1 MKYNDLT
8 LYELEEYSDEKYK
21 RFATIT
27 GRFFRLDIKK
37 NTIKELKQSCKVSNC
52 INGKGEKSYY
62 IVSLGKKGREAHIVL
77 ANKFIPKPKNP
88 NNEKLVVHHRDGNK
102 YNNHINNLI
111 WLTYSQHSYV
121 HNVEKIVKEYK

>member
-1 MKYNDLT
+1 MDREVIATGITVDEAIEAACEKLGAPRESVDI
-8 LYELEEYSDEKYK
+8 EVLEMPKKKFFGLKTVPAKVKAVLQSEY
-21 RFATIT
+21 
-27 GRFFRLDIKK
+27 
-37 NTIKELKQSCKVSNC
+37 
-52 INGKGEKSYY
+52 
-62 IVSLGKKGREAHIVL
+62 

-88 NNEKLVVHHRDGNK
+88 TNEKLVVHHRDGNK